1 MTRADA
7 QRALD
12 ALTPGHALTVSLGRH
27 RATGAVVHAVA
38 RWRGVHT
45 FRESEAAALR
55 DLVAAAYRVRRLPLP
70 PELDAPASLPGVR

>member
-1 MTRADA
+1 MI
-7 QRALD
+7 
-12 ALTPGHALTVSLGRH
+12 
-27 RATGAVVHAVA
+27 
-38 RWRGVHT
+38 